1 MTLRDGLA
9 AAIASFA
16 GDGSETV
23 ILDVDREEADAIL
36 SDAAFCIALTEAVE
50 SALANEDWSDAGW
63 STADDW
69 DDLAAAIVARMLAAP
84 RESD

>member
-1 MTLRDGLA
+1 MTLRAALA

-36 SDAAFCIALTEAVE
+36 SDAAFCIALTEAIAE
-50 SALANEDWSDAGW
+50 ALDALGLAEGQGEAPE
-63 STADDW
+63 TA
-69 DDLAAAIVARMLAAP
+69 ARIVARMLAAP